1 MKVLLPGALGGQ
13 PEGLLSL
20 PQVCDDLIT
29 RKRGAAPSV
38 YGISSRHFC
47 SQSSL
52 ASLSNPI
59 MLRRAARSIQ
69 PFSSNLAIVVRP
81 AGNSL
86 ENGSSRPAASF
97 VSALRS

>member
-59 MLRRAARSIQ
+59 MLRRARSFDPAFFQQLSDRGTAR
-69 PFSSNLAIVVRP
+69 
-81 AGNSL
+81 G
-86 ENGSSRPAASF
+86 E
-97 VSALRS
+97 